1 MIFFKKATLTSF
13 LIQYFDNLLFFGR
26 AKWSFSEQNESSS
39 ARHFVPLSPVHL
51 LHCPCCRRKRS
62 PSQRCSQVPSSLS
75 GIRSANSAAPWC
87 TGRFRCTSLDSRLQG
102 EDGVAGAGDEGER
115 SGVFYHRWHTG
126 QGTRSSAHTH
136 TRTRSYGY
144 DRAMSLNQFNHDMVA
159 RWRYRSLKNPL
170 LCAFSYLC
178 PSCNNGMAANWC
190 ARMDKGGK
198 KNLRHG
204 PHLIIIIAVSLLL
217 ITYDSVYIMGF

>member
-1 MIFFKKATLTSF
+1 MSLDTGGCSDRGSGCSSLGPCSPLVHLKSRKKKKRLWCGRTLIFFKKATLTSF

-87 TGRFRCTSLDSRLQG
+87 TGRFRCTSLDSRL
-102 EDGVAGAGDEGER
+102 
-115 SGVFYHRWHTG
+115 
-126 QGTRSSAHTH
+126 
-136 TRTRSYGY
+136 
-144 DRAMSLNQFNHDMVA
+144 
-159 RWRYRSLKNPL
+159 
-170 LCAFSYLC
+170 
-178 PSCNNGMAANWC
+178 
-190 ARMDKGGK
+190 
-198 KNLRHG
+198 
-204 PHLIIIIAVSLLL
+204 
-217 ITYDSVYIMGF
+217 